1 MTMILNIGLL
11 LMAGAALVACES
23 ADLMV
28 GVIAVAAFGAVS
40 SAMFILLGARD
51 VGILQMVIE
60 VAALLIVINY
70 TGKKYHKEVY
80 TGRQVLGYMVVL
92 VFMALMLYSS
102 VPVID
107 RLLELNSKAAPH
119 EELAKY
125 FRSFDIIAA
134 SAALFAAI
142 VGIMAVLRPKEDKES
157 K

>member
-1 MTMILNIGLL
+1 
-11 LMAGAALVACES
+11 
-23 ADLMV
+23 
-28 GVIAVAAFGAVS
+28 
-40 SAMFILLGARD
+40 
-51 VGILQMVIE
+51 
-60 VAALLIVINY
+60 
-70 TGKKYHKEVY
+70 
-80 TGRQVLGYMVVL
+80 MVVL